1 MVSWENGLHFWM
13 THRHMLTARYI
24 FQGNPPIFTE
34 TLLSEMLPQANAWY
48 HFATSYNHLTGIA
61 ELWVDGK
68 LAARTDLCVSS
79 AAELYTLYWVKVG
92 LKFPGRIAQ
101 LQFYDVALTGDQ
113 FKAAQHLPT
122 GRVVV
127 PRMDTLNQG

>member
-1 MVSWENGLHFWM
+1 M
-13 THRHMLTARYI
+13 RHDQKFQARYI
-24 FQGNPPIFTE
+24 FQGSPQIFTE
-34 TLLSEMLPQANAWY
+34 ILLSQKLLQANAWY

-68 LAARTDLCVSS
+68 LAAKTKLDVSS
-79 AAELYTLYWVKVG
+79 AAELYTLYWVEVG
-92 LKFPGRIAQ
+92 FKFPGRIAQ

-127 PRMDTLNQG
+127 PRMDTPKQS